1 MSLHAPPFTPAK
13 VFSISLGGLN
23 FPHVLLSSSSCL
35 PRASHNKPMCL
46 GGGEG
51 WGCWNVHRICVCL
64 LFISPSL
71 APVAGAKGLTVQV
84 TLVCLWPAPL
94 AWGHGTFLSA
104 LPFIYCSGSQAMTF
118 PSVPQF
124 PHLWGMVSLF
134 HMGHCVFYISL
145 FTCGFLF
152 NRTATC
158 DRETCDN
165 WEGWTAP
172 QVWTPSPEVL
182 PYSQLAFLK
191 YNFIV

>member
-1 MSLHAPPFTPAK
+1 MSLHALPFTPAK

-71 APVAGAKGLTVQV
+71 APVAGAKGLAVQV
-84 TLVCLWPAPL
+84 TLVCLRPALL
-94 AWGHGTFLSA
+94 AWEHRTFLSA
-104 LPFIYCSGSQAMTF
+104 LPFIYCSGPQAKTF
-118 PSVPQF
+118 PCVPQF
-124 PHLWGMVSLF
+124 PRLWGMVSLF

-152 NRTATC
+152 NHTATC

-165 WEGWTAP
+165 WEGWTVP
-172 QVWTPSPEVL
+172 QVWTPSLEFL
-182 PYSQLAFLK
+182 PYSQMAFLK
-191 YNFIV
+191 

>member
-51 WGCWNVHRICVCL
+51 WCCWNVHRICVCL

-104 LPFIYCSGSQAMTF
+104 LPFIYCSAIERLHFHFHISFVWPNWTSLVAQT
-118 PSVPQF
+118 VK
-124 PHLWGMVSLF
+124 HLSTM
-134 HMGHCVFYISL
+134 
-145 FTCGFLF
+145 
-152 NRTATC
+152 
-158 DRETCDN
+158 RET
-165 WEGWTAP
+165 WGR
-172 QVWTPSPEVL
+172 V
-182 PYSQLAFLK
+182 FL
-191 YNFIV
+191 N